1 MRPLALASPYR
12 IGIDENGLGSRLGPL
27 VVTAVLARADTQG
40 AEVMKKR
47 LPRSIRRSLDD
58 SKRLMSHTDVKL
70 GEAWARELAAPDAA
84 NPAELFERLSLEG
97 SPMLR
102 KRCPEHVEAQCWRG
116 GHDAF
121 EAPVA
126 LKRQVARHRGLL
138 AERGVTLLTVKTS
151 VICTESLNRGRR
163 AGRNRFH
170 MDLHAMEALFMALR
184 REAKEDVT
192 CVCGKVGGINEY
204 SRFFGPLGGWLHNV
218 LGEGQAKSEYRFPG
232 IGEISFVRDA
242 DASDPLVML
251 ASLVGKYV
259 RELFMTRIAKHY
271 PADAD
276 APRPSGY
283 HDPVTAAFVD
293 RTALVRKRRKLPS
306 DCFERERDA
315 LDIA

>member
-1 MRPLALASPYR
+1 LASPYR

-27 VVTAVLARADTQG
+27 VVTAVLARADAQG
-40 AEVMKKR
+40 AEVLAKR
-47 LPRSIRRSLDD
+47 LPRSIRASLDD

-97 SPMLR
+97 SPALR
-102 KRCPEHVEAQCWRG
+102 RRCPERAEAQCWSA
-116 GHDAF
+116 GHDVF
-121 EAPVA
+121 EASLT

-138 AERGVTLLTVKTS
+138 AARGVTLLAVKTS
-151 VICTESLNRGRR
+151 VICTDSLNRARR
-163 AGRNRFH
+163 TGKNRFH
-170 MDLHAMEALFMALR
+170 MDLHAMEALFLALR
-184 REAKEDVT
+184 KTAEQDVT

-232 IGEISFVRDA
+232 VGEIAFVRDA

-271 PADAD
+271 PAPAD

-293 RTALVRKRRKLPS
+293 RTALVRKRQQLP
-306 DCFERERDA
+306 DPCFERERDA
-315 LDIA
+315 LDLA